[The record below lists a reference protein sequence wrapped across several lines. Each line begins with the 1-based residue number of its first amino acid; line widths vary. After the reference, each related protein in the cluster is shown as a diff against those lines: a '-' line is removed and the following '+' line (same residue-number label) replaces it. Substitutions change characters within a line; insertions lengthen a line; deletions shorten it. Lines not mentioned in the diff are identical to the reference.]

1 MSKIARKYLAHYL
14 DANFGTGTPNYTRLG
29 KDLDELNEDLNPE
42 IETGRNILG
51 ESTVQHNGYEVQ
63 SEVDP
68 FYADPDDPFYEPIAE
83 IANERKT
90 GAACETT
97 KVDVLYNE
105 DGSVV
110 WAYKEDVVVVPN
122 SIGGDT
128 SGIQIPFTIY
138 NRGNR
143 VKGTFSNGTFTA
155 NSGSESGS

>member
-1 MSKIARKYLAHYL
+1 MAKIARKYLAHYL
-14 DANFGTGTPNYTRLG
+14 DANFGSGTANYVRLG
-29 KDLDELNEDLNPE
+29 KDLEELNEDLSPDV
-42 IETGRNILG
+42 ETGKNILG

-68 FYADPDDPFYEPIAE
+68 FYADPDDDLYEPIAE

-105 DGSVV
+105 DGTVEY
-110 WAYKEDVVVVPN
+110 AYKEDVVVVPT

-128 SGIQIPFTIY
+128 SGVQIPFTIY

-143 VKGTFSNGTFTA
+143 VKGTFSNGAFTA
-155 NSGSESGS
+155 ASSGSGG